1 MRLLCIT
8 DPGTHLP
15 NDFTVTVYNRTSED
29 PRFELFH
36 LDANNVGPDPTIP
49 VSPIPSAMTWEE
61 FLGMSNRPVVTAEY
75 RDFDLVWSRTD
86 KPFPPG
92 FLDGLI
98 RREEDTRFVARPSSM
113 LTFDLRSFHRSVA
126 GQFMPPG
133 LMTRDADEAAQF
145 VQVRGAAVAKR
156 NRSYGGRDVWR
167 IRPDG
172 SGLWRAQ
179 QGTRP
184 EHAPA
189 ELDAVLQH
197 LFSLDPDL
205 WEFVEYQEN
214 VSAGDKR
221 ILTVEG
227 EIYGSFLR
235 LAPPDSWI
243 NNVTSGGSYH
253 RSTVTAREAEVI
265 AATSRTYDDI
275 GLPILGYDFLLG
287 NSGEWVLSEINAGP
301 NVGGFNFAQEV
312 SGEPVMDRLFDWIHR
327 FPSST

>member
-8 DPGTHLP
+8 DPATHLP
-15 NDFTVTVYNRTSED
+15 NDFTVTVYNRTAED

-36 LDANNVGPDPTIP
+36 LDANNVGPDATIP
-49 VSPIPSAMTWEE
+49 VSPITATMTWDE
-61 FLGMSNRPVVTAEY
+61 FLVMSKRPVSPAEY
-75 RDFDLVWSRTD
+75 RDFDCIWSRAD

-92 FLDGLI
+92 YLEGLI

-113 LTFDLRSFHRSVA
+113 LTFDVRSFHRSVA
-126 GQFMPPG
+126 GHFMPPG
-133 LMTRDADEAAQF
+133 TMTRDPDEAAQF
-145 VQVRGAAVAKR
+145 VQSRGAAVAKR

-167 IRPDG
+167 IRRDVH
-172 SGLWRAQ
+172 GLWRAQ
-179 QGTRP
+179 QGNR
-184 EHAPA
+184 A
-189 ELDAVLQH
+189 ELEPAKLDALLQH
-197 LFSLDPDL
+197 LFSLDPDP

-253 RSTVTAREAEVI
+253 RSTVTAGEATVI
-265 AATSRTYDDI
+265 AATCKTYDDV
-275 GLPILGYDFLLG
+275 GLHTLGYDFLLG
-287 NSGEWVLSEINAGP
+287 NSGEWILSEINAGP
-301 NVGGFNFAQEV
+301 NIGGYHFAQEV
-312 SGEPVMDRLFDWIHR
+312 SGEPVTDRLLDWIHR
-327 FPSST
+327 FPSRP